1 MTAYHANLDSLRYYL
16 MATDAE
22 REQELT
28 DGGYMEDIF
37 GEEIADMDSAIDYW
51 MGEDATALPAWAHLT
66 VVGIEHDVE
75 MVHVTSAER
84 AAEII
89 MGGFKGIT
97 KMSQVATS
105 TAFFGRTA
113 YDGAGFCFGYTTDDV
128 ASGKAKEIG
137 YFGEIALIFRATAL
151 RVESSFDG
159 DEQMIFV
166 GCDAHSIQAMTVS
179 QALDSI
185 RATVAA

>member
-105 TAFFGRTA
+105 
-113 YDGAGFCFGYTTDDV
+113 
-128 ASGKAKEIG
+128 
-137 YFGEIALIFRATAL
+137 
-151 RVESSFDG
+151 
-159 DEQMIFV
+159 
-166 GCDAHSIQAMTVS
+166 
-179 QALDSI
+179 
-185 RATVAA
+185 